1 MIRALLIAVFAMV
14 LAGCDLFGDKKK
26 DPLPGER
33 IPIMLLDRQ
42 LEPDERIADLAVRLP
57 PPEVN
62 PDWPQTG
69 GTADHAMH
77 HLAIAEVPKRAW
89 QTSVGTGSSRERRV
103 LTQPIVANGR
113 LFAMDAEGQVSAY
126 EAQSGRRLWRTNVL
140 PEDAER
146 DAIGGGIAFD
156 DGTLFVTTGA
166 AQVLAL
172 NPESGKILWRQM
184 VTAPLR
190 SGPTVANSRVF
201 AVSVDNQ
208 LHALDARDGN
218 KLWTHTG
225 IAEVA
230 SLLGGSSPAV
240 ESGVVVAPFTSGEL
254 VALRIENGRQVWQDT
269 LIAVRRVDSVS
280 GLADI
285 RALPVMDR
293 GRVYAISHSGRMA
306 AIDLRSGSRVWDI
319 PLASVQ
325 TPWIAGDF
333 LFVVT
338 TLNEVACLSRRDG
351 RVRWVVQLPTI
362 LDPKKPKEKVFW
374 VGPVLAADR
383 LIVAGSHGRVVS
395 LSPYDGQVL
404 GEIKLSSGV
413 HVSPVVA
420 NETLYVLTDDADLIA
435 FR

>member
-1 MIRALLIAVFAMV
+1 MMRVLLGLVLAVL
-14 LAGCDLFGDKKK
+14 LAGCGLFGDKKK

-42 LEPDERIADLAVRLP
+42 LEADDRIADLAVRLP

-69 GTADHAMH
+69 GYADHAMH

-89 QTSVGTGSSRERRV
+89 QASIGTGSSRERRV
-103 LTQPIVANGR
+103 LTQPIVANGH

-140 PEDAER
+140 PEDAES

-156 DGTLFVTTGA
+156 DGTLYVTTGA

-172 NPESGKILWRQM
+172 NPENGKILWRQV

-190 SGPTVANSRVF
+190 SGPTVANGRVF

-225 IAEVA
+225 IAEIA

-240 ESGVVVAPFTSGEL
+240 ESGVVVAPFTSGEI

-269 LIAVRRVDSVS
+269 LIAVRRVDAVS

-338 TLNEVACLSRRDG
+338 TMNEVACLSRRDG
-351 RVRWVVQLPTI
+351 RVRWVVQLPT
-362 LDPKKPKEKVFW
+362 LADPKKPKEKIFW

-383 LIVAGSHGRVVS
+383 LIVASSHGRVVS
-395 LSPYDGQVL
+395 LSPYDGSIL
-404 GEIKLSSGV
+404 GEIKLSSGI

-420 NETLYVLTDDADLIA
+420 NEMLYVLTDDADLIA
-435 FR
+435 FK

>member
-1 MIRALLIAVFAMV
+1 MMRVLLGLVLAVF
-14 LAGCDLFGDKKK
+14 LAGCDLFGEKKK

-33 IPIMLLDRQ
+33 IPIMMLDRQ

-62 PDWPQTG
+62 AEWPQTG
-69 GTADHAMH
+69 GTADHAMQ
-77 HLAIAEVPKRAW
+77 HLALAGVPKRAW
-89 QTSVGTGSSRERRV
+89 QTSIGTGSSRDRRV

-113 LFAMDAEGQVSAY
+113 VFTMDAEGQVSAF
-126 EAQSGRRLWRTNVL
+126 EAQGGRRLWRENVL
-140 PEDAER
+140 PESAER
-146 DAIGGGIAFD
+146 DAIGGGLAFD
-156 DGTLFVTTGA
+156 DGTLFATTGA

-172 NPESGKILWRQM
+172 NPENGKVLWRQS

-190 SGPTVANSRVF
+190 SGPTVAHNRVF

-208 LHALDARDGN
+208 LHVLDARDGA
-218 KLWTHTG
+218 KLWAYAG
-225 IAEVA
+225 IAETA

-240 ESGVVVAPFTSGEL
+240 EGDVVVAPFTSGEL
-254 VALRIENGRQVWQDT
+254 VALRLENGRQLWQDT
-269 LIAVRRVDSVS
+269 LIAVRRIDAVS

-293 GRVYAISHSGRMA
+293 GRIYAISHSGRMA

-319 PLASVQ
+319 PLASTQ
-325 TPWIAGDF
+325 TPWVAGDF
-333 LFVVT
+333 LFVAT

-351 RVRWVVQLPTI
+351 RVRWVVQLPI
-362 LDPKKPKEKVFW
+362 FADPKKQKEKVMW

-383 LIVAGSHGRVVS
+383 LIVAGSHGRVLS
-395 LSPYDGQVL
+395 LSPYDGRIL
-404 GEIKLSSGV
+404 GEVKLSSGV
-413 HVSPVVA
+413 HISPVVA